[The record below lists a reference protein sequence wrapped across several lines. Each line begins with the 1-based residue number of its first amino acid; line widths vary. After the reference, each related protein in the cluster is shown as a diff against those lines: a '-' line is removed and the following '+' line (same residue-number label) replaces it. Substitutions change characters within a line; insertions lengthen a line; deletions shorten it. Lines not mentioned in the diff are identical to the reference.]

1 MGYLQKAH
9 RRGGEEDH
17 GRRSGH
23 SAQVV
28 HQATATDDAGRHPQ
42 RAAQVGSFAK
52 RFPALKSAAGQA
64 ISSSVREA
72 IEQVRVR

>member
-23 SAQVV
+23 SPQVV
-28 HQATATDDAGRHPQ
+28 HQAKATDEMKQ
-42 RAAQVGSFAK
+42 Q
-52 RFPALKSAAGQA
+52 
-64 ISSSVREA
+64 
-72 IEQVRVR
+72 

>member
-9 RRGGEEDH
+9 RRGSEEDH

-42 RAAQVGSFAK
+42 RRRAGRIVRKAVATFATPRATPLAAERQRRSTTH
-52 RFPALKSAAGQA
+52 
-64 ISSSVREA
+64 
-72 IEQVRVR
+72 